1 MIQDQPKIGFIG
13 AGNMACALIK
23 GLLDQG
29 YNADLIYASD
39 PDTAGRARAASL
51 GATPLADNVALIS
64 QVQWLVLA
72 VKPQLAPQVL
82 VPLVGAMR
90 QYDPLVL
97 SVMAGISV
105 QQVRD
110 LFQQQSLRIIRTM
123 PNTPALVGAGATAL
137 YGVGLR
143 GADKAIATAIM
154 TAVGLAIW
162 VDEEQQLDAVTALS
176 GSGPAYFLLLM
187 EAMIEAATALGLTLE
202 QAHALTLQT
211 AYGTALLQQN
221 AKEMPAELRAKVTSP
236 GGTTEAALQILQ
248 SGRFSRLIAD
258 AMTSARDR
266 CVALGSKTT
275 DANKQDGVK

>member
-1 MIQDQPKIGFIG
+1 MIQKQPKIGFIG

-29 YNADLIYASD
+29 YNADFIYASD
-39 PDTAGRARAASL
+39 PDATGRARAESL
-51 GATPLADNVALIS
+51 GAIALADNATLIS
-64 QVQWLVLA
+64 QAQCLVLA

-82 VPLVGAMR
+82 APLAAAMQQHDR
-90 QYDPLVL
+90 LVL

-110 LFQQQSLRIIRTM
+110 LLQQQSLRIIRTM
-123 PNTPALVGAGATAL
+123 PNAPALVGAGATAL
-137 YGVGLR
+137 YGVGLQS
-143 GADKAIATAIM
+143 ADKAIATAIM

-187 EAMIEAATALGLTLE
+187 EAMVEAAVALGLTLG
-202 QAHALTLQT
+202 QARALTLQT

-221 AKEMPAELRAKVTSP
+221 AEETPAMLRAKVTSP
-236 GGTTEAALQILQ
+236 GGTTEAALQVLQ
-248 SGRFSRLIAD
+248 SGQFSKLVAA

-266 CVALGSKTT
+266 SVALGSK
-275 DANKQDGVK
+275 DNRR